1 MDGLLSFLN
10 ANKTDAQLLT
20 LSVMFVVIFMYI
32 WIRLVGLYYKVRF
45 KRIVDSICQQY
56 ADRIKELEEK
66 LKSYERT
73 HRTMV

>member
-56 ADRIKELEEK
+56 ADRIRELEEK
-66 LKSYERT
+66 LKLYERT

>member
-56 ADRIKELEEK
+56 ADRIRELEEK